1 MWLTL
6 FEGWMV
12 KGWQENRKEMFL
24 FFNTVH
30 LCRQSFLEYG
40 IWNKRSS
47 TLPFYT
53 MGCIQPASP
62 RWLLFPTFLINFLF
76 FPISLFPHLFSFFF
90 YFLFIVVFSLYLSLS
105 LSAPFLSLSSFLFNV
120 WMTSGTLGCCYYAWC
135 TKLSTTHLCC
145 WLLAWENCS
154 NSISWQYHMEYSV

>member
-6 FEGWMV
+6 FGGWMV
-12 KGWQENRKEMFL
+12 KGWQENRKCFWFLIQYTCAGSRFWSMASGTNVAARFLFTLWVAFSQHLLGDCCFPHSLSIFFFFLFL
-24 FFNTVH
+24 FF
-30 LCRQSFLEYG
+30 
-40 IWNKRSS
+40 
-47 TLPFYT
+47 
-53 MGCIQPASP
+53 
-62 RWLLFPTFLINFLF
+62 LIFFLF
-76 FPISLFPHLFSFFF
+76 FFLFPIYCRL
-90 YFLFIVVFSLYLSLS
+90 LYLSLS
-105 LSAPFLSLSSFLFNV
+105 LSVPFLSLSSFLFNV